1 MKEYFARAAALMTA
15 IKMHSTKMPAVAAA
29 AEGEQVQGRGVGRE
43 GVGAWQGDTCYDA
56 CTTHITKRKQ
66 LQIQV
71 RASVCVNGSD
81 VERERESE

>member
-29 AEGEQVQGRGVGRE
+29 AEGEQVQGRGVGCE
-43 GVGAWQGDTCYDA
+43 GVGDTCYDA
-56 CTTHITKRKQ
+56 CTTHKTKRKQ

-71 RASVCVNGSD
+71 RVRVCV
-81 VERERESE
+81 